1 MEMYTHPDGR
11 RISISSI
18 YTETILYYTILYI
31 YSTTGTL
38 NSLNGR
44 LKVSAKIQQATQ
56 HAEAAQASDAAG
68 ISRR

>member
-1 MEMYTHPDGR
+1 MQTQVPQAGT
-11 RISISSI
+11 SS
-18 YTETILYYTILYI
+18 TSLDD
-31 YSTTGTL
+31 STTVTL